1 VGLKIGDLITGL
13 TRDINPKD
21 LKGKRLGIDAFN
33 VIYQFLA
40 RIRDVDT
47 GGMQFTDRN
56 GNITSHL
63 MGLFSRTSFML
74 LNDMKPLYVFDG
86 EPPDF
91 KKKEIARRREVKVKA
106 AEKQAEALK
115 RGDMA
120 EAAKHAQ
127 ATSRITPQVL
137 EDAKRLLELM
147 GVPYIT
153 AKSEAEAEIA
163 VLVAEKTLYA
173 ACSQD
178 YDALL
183 FGSPRIIRN
192 LSVSQR
198 RKIPNVN
205 RYIPQPP
212 VMVETAKVLKGLDI
226 SREQLV
232 LMALMVGTD
241 FGPGVKGIGPK
252 TALKIVKK
260 NPTLNSVIDHLRTV
274 YLDTEEKFNEAFPN
288 DPLEIHHFFMNP
300 PHTGMKDFSWNKID
314 ADGIMSFL
322 CGERDF
328 NEERIL
334 SNVKKLKEKQQ
345 QTSLMSFF

>member
-1 VGLKIGDLITGL
+1 MGLKIGDLIAGL
-13 TRDINPKD
+13 IRDIDPKD

-47 GGMQFTDRN
+47 GGMQFIDSH
-56 GNITSHL
+56 GNVTSHL
-63 MGLFSRTSFML
+63 MGLFTRTSFML
-74 LNDMKPLYVFDG
+74 LNDIKPLYVFDG
-86 EPPDF
+86 EPPEF
-91 KKKEIARRREVKVKA
+91 KKKEIARRRAVKLMA
-106 AEKQAEALK
+106 GEKHAEALRK
-115 RGDMA
+115 GDMI

-127 ATSRITPQVL
+127 ATSKITPQIL
-137 EDAKRLLELM
+137 NDAKKLLGLM
-147 GVPYIT
+147 GVPSIT

-163 VLVAEKTLYA
+163 VLVTDNTLYA

-212 VMVETAKVLKGLDI
+212 VMVETSKVLSGLNI
-226 SREQLV
+226 TREQLV

-241 FGPGVKGIGPK
+241 FGPGVRGVGPK

-260 NPTLNSVIDHLRTV
+260 NPTLDSVIDHLRKN

-288 DPLEIHHFFMNP
+288 DPIEIHHLFMNP
-300 PHTGMKDFSWNKID
+300 PNSGLKDFTWSKID
-314 ADGIMSFL
+314 TDGIIDFL

-328 NEERIL
+328 NEERIM
-334 SNVKKLKEKQQ
+334 SNVEKLKKKQQ